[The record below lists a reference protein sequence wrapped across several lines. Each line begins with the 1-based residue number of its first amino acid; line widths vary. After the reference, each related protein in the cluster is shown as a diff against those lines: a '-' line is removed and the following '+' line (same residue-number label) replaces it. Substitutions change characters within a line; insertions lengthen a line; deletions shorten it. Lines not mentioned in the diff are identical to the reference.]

1 MPPRKFLTTLM
12 LLAGFVTGARA
23 ASEPELIQA
32 AAAGDTQRVV
42 RLLRAGAS
50 LEARG
55 NGQRSALLAAVQA
68 NQVEAARALIAA
80 GANVN
85 AKDAIGDSPYLLAGA
100 RGRTEILHLTLGAGA
115 DLKSTNRFGGTAL
128 TPACHY
134 GHVETVR
141 LLLTTKVEIDQ
152 VNRLGWT
159 CLLEAVILG
168 DGGPAHVEIVTMVVA
183 AGAQVNLADAQ
194 GVTPL
199 AHART
204 RGQARVVAILL
215 RAGPR

>member
-1 MPPRKFLTTLM
+1 MRPKVILSTLILGAG
-12 LLAGFVTGARA
+12 LLSGARA

-32 AAAGDTQRVV
+32 AAAGDAERIV
-42 RLLRAGAS
+42 RLLRAGANP
-50 LEARG
+50 EARG
-55 NGQRSALLAAVQA
+55 SGDRTALLAAVQG
-68 NQVEAARALIAA
+68 NQIAAARALIQA

-85 AKDAIGDSPYLLAGA
+85 AKDGIGDSPYLLAGA
-100 RGRTEILHLTLGAGA
+100 RGRTEILRLTLDAGA

-141 LLLTTKVEIDQ
+141 VLLTTKVDINQ
-152 VNRLGWT
+152 INRLGWT

-168 DGGPAHVEIVTMVVA
+168 DGGPVHVEIVNMVVA

-199 AHART
+199 AHARA
-204 RGQARVVAILL
+204 RGQSRVVEILL
-215 RAGPR
+215 RAGAR

>member
-1 MPPRKFLTTLM
+1 MRPKVILSTLILGAG
-12 LLAGFVTGARA
+12 LLLSAHA

-32 AAAGDTQRVV
+32 AVAGDVERIV
-42 RLLRAGAS
+42 RLLRTGAS

-55 NGQRSALLAAVQA
+55 SGERTALLAAVQA
-68 NQVEAARALIAA
+68 NQVAAARTLIEA

-85 AKDAIGDSPYLLAGA
+85 ARDGIGDSPYLLAGA
-100 RGRTEILHLTLGAGA
+100 RGRTEILRLTLDAGA

-141 LLLTTKVEIDQ
+141 LLLATKVEIDQ

-168 DGGPAHVEIVTMVVA
+168 DGGPAHVEIVNMVVG

-204 RGQARVVAILL
+204 RGQARVVEILL
-215 RAGPR
+215 RAGAR

>member
-1 MPPRKFLTTLM
+1 MQPKVVLTALI
-12 LLAGFVTGARA
+12 LCAGFMAGARA

-32 AAAGDTQRVV
+32 AAAGDAERLV
-42 RLLRAGAS
+42 RLLRAGAN

-55 NGQRSALLAAVQA
+55 NGERTALLAAVQS
-68 NQVEAARALIAA
+68 NQVAAARALIQA
-80 GANVN
+80 GASVN

-100 RGRTEILHLTLGAGA
+100 RGRTEILRLTLDAGA

-141 LLLTTKVEIDQ
+141 VLLATKVAIDQ

-159 CLLEAVILG
+159 FLLEAVILG
-168 DGGPAHVEIVTMVVA
+168 DGGPAHVEIVNRVVA
-183 AGAQVNLADAQ
+183 AGARVNLADAQ

-199 AHART
+199 AHAQA
-204 RGQARVVAILL
+204 RGQARVVEILL
-215 RAGPR
+215 RAGAR